1 MATYAIGHLEQV
13 RALAAS
19 GRLLAIG
26 GTRADGTSAVT
37 LFDAGT
43 RKVTRTLAVPTHTA
57 ALAFLGKQVV
67 VGGTDGQLLRFD
79 FASGEAGGA
88 SHAHQGGVTSLAV
101 SGALLASTGV
111 DGKVTVWSEGA
122 KKYEFLAPGP
132 QRAVALDA
140 PNNRVAAAGD
150 DGVVRVF
157 TFGQKQPRE
166 MEGHR
171 GAVTALA
178 FTPRDGRLAST
189 GDDGTVRFW
198 YLEGAVESEVRG
210 EGDTGHA
217 GGATAFAFLPSP
229 KVDAKDTSDRLVST
243 GLDAKVRTVRLD
255 DKKRSKTFDAEG
267 PQRALALVESDPRK
281 SLVEIVTGGDS
292 RKLTFVELTVDGALP
307 DATHQGLDGF
317 STWAAQ
323 LKTAQRAAKEVLA
336 KDLPKLAEVEALPLL
351 EALAGD
357 REAPVRLALAKALK
371 EQRRKD
377 ARGILRTLVKDK
389 DADVAQAALD
399 ALAVTEEQPF
409 FAFREGLRAS
419 VPAVRSSALKSIS
432 PLYPAVPLVPA
443 LVSGL
448 LKDSDPTVRL
458 AALDALQAVFPK
470 GVEALVTGFEKGT
483 ADVRAEVLVRAL
495 FQGKLSEL
503 QSISG
508 RALDDENVVV
518 RQVAFVVRVLERPA
532 LGLMLEKMLELPEV
546 LRRANG
552 GKEPNQVE
560 LVGLRTRLQL
570 VGTPAELTQDDLTP
584 LLVAM
589 SARATDI
596 ASRGAVGLL
605 IASND
610 VRAISALL
618 QLSREEPAAHR
629 VWVAQTLSSLAD
641 PRARQRVASMIDD
654 REPSVRAAAAEG
666 LTKRKDEASPL
677 EFAGILLRSA
687 FEDMRK
693 RGLTRLVA
701 VPQKDRTDE
710 AETLLGHALEDEAS
724 GVRSEAFKTLWAWNE
739 KDATAAIDRA
749 LQCRFADLR
758 LAAVRQLAL
767 IAKVPNDDDQ
777 PAPKGTPG
785 WILERLEKAV
795 VDRDA
800 GVGEAAVTALSRL
813 LGKEAAKPWLKG
825 LESEAVAT
833 RILAA
838 RRASALAGKPEA
850 ESLRS
855 PLVKALT
862 DLSVPVKLA
871 AIESVDALVKDD
883 AGPLTAGLMG
893 DSLDLRVRAAEL
905 LAKRGDEVI
914 IEPMRGLVLDAEL
927 KLRHPPA
934 YLEPLR
940 ARAVGALATLGSHR
954 TAAVFADPLLKD
966 ENPAVREQ
974 AARGLCNAGHEAFLL
989 DALSHA
995 DVAVRSWAAEG
1006 LARLGDDRGLAVL
1019 TGTLKD
1025 PHLPIREGALRAL
1038 VALGP
1043 AGDNALF
1050 LGLDDADDYLSD
1062 TFFATLLARD
1072 LRAAR
1077 EGNEPELLTAALSA
1091 QRPDVRYASA
1101 RALELRADVSAYT
1114 QLLIDAVS
1122 PPKPEKV
1129 SDMKD
1134 WPEEGERERAAMR
1147 LLQLL
1152 GADTPQARY
1161 SAGQALLLRR
1171 KPLEFFEEVKRV
1183 VTIRPAS
1190 ETAVPDT
1197 NQRGRASTDAVARKD
1212 WLRKLFAGASAK
1224 LPAPASKEL
1233 EVRRW
1238 IAFGAY
1244 VGLLRLSNPDE
1255 TVRRVRRDVVD
1266 RMVEMA
1272 SAGSPKPAS
1281 VIPALVRALDD
1292 EDSLVRK
1299 KTMAGLSKLLEA
1311 TPDVA
1316 LRHAL
1321 SSSSADVG
1329 LLALEQLNARG
1340 EAARPWFIDAL
1351 SSNVTEVRQQAF
1363 VLLERSVGPGSLDAL
1378 MAALASPH
1386 SDLRLG
1392 VLQKLA
1398 ASQDARVV
1406 PALRKALESDR
1417 DDVRLLAA
1425 QLLAERKDDSAVP
1438 ALAAFLV
1445 PDGPSLAA
1453 ARTALGTCATDA
1465 AAMALATHLQELATL
1480 PAVVVETAKPAKVAA
1495 GPRLDPDIEALIRAK
1510 QLIEAIKLY
1519 RERSGLGLKEAK
1531 DAVEAW
1537 NAAAPSSAPA
1547 TVSGGV
1553 NPTALKR
1560 DAIAAIATTRRL
1572 VALDVLLGCFED
1584 PAAEVRMAAFSGALL
1599 LCNHRR
1605 PPAKGA
1611 PSREF
1616 LKEEKRHPRHSEGV
1630 LQTLRAA
1637 VKAKDPA
1644 LRCAAA
1650 RELDVGVEPEN
1661 DALLA
1666 SLFSDRDVAT
1676 RVQAVA
1682 SYAQRVEK
1690 HNAPLAALEQVV
1702 AQGARELMLNAAE
1715 GLAAKQH
1722 VAALRPLL
1730 LFTRAG
1736 EVEEQVRAVLA
1747 LGASGQIRALEEMEL
1762 LAAGGTEEAPVDPL
1776 VRAAAIE
1783 ALGRLYRSLTDVEVK
1798 KKVLELVEANALEG
1812 NFRLAGVRGLRWVG
1826 DDRSLGRLQ
1835 QIAAAE
1841 EDRDVEVRKESIRA
1855 LAVLADA
1862 SSEKVLTRALN
1873 NWQLADTAL
1882 QAMEACFPTDPLRVA
1897 MNAASSELPNISGP
1911 ALAYLLAEAEPAPL
1925 LERLANPRL
1934 RADLRAK
1941 VKYGLGR
1948 RASLPTDALVKY
1960 AGSEFASVRD
1970 DIAWLMARQ
1979 ALSGTALPAAEQEQ
1993 RAKSLVASA
2002 SSTANRWAKSVG
2014 TDKVAEES
2022 AFLRLL
2028 WAATLHASRE
2038 VEELAAKSL
2047 SGGSPA
2053 PASVRA
2059 ESARV
2064 LQKAGAGAVPVL
2076 ARGAGD
2082 IDAGVRRASVSA
2094 LVSTNPAQANAL
2106 IESSKPLDA
2115 LAFDAV
2121 KGDAMM
2127 LATEAGRAVMLP
2139 KLIGAGE
2146 PTVLMAQAEK
2156 GASEA
2161 VQRAALLALGRMGG
2175 EAVAEFLAKL
2185 AFSAGGG
2192 EDEEGDAEE
2201 EEEEE
2206 GGDEDEEGEEEED
2219 SGPSP
2224 DVSMP
2229 GSRRFEFEEDDSSK
2243 FWEVVVQDTMC
2254 TVRFGKIGSAG
2265 QKKPKK
2271 LASPEAAQKEMEK
2284 LIKEKTG
2291 KGYSEVKLRGVAAP
2305 RAVAAPK
2312 EATKKAEPAK
2322 KVEWGTPALREA
2334 AFRALR
2340 RAQRTNTRRQNMPKW
2355 FTAEQL
2361 SQLAANPALA
2371 ESMMPAAPVK
2381 PARADE
2387 DDEGEDEDEDY
2398 DEDDDE

>member
-1 MATYAIGHLEQV
+1 MATYTIGHLEQV

-26 GTRADGTSAVT
+26 GTRAEASSAVT

-43 RKVTRTLAVPTHTA
+43 RKVTRTLTIPTHTA
-57 ALAFLGKQVV
+57 ALAFFGKQLVI
-67 VGGTDGQLLRFD
+67 GGVDGQLHRFD
-79 FASGEAGGA
+79 SVSGESAGA
-88 SHAHQGGVTSLAV
+88 TLAHPGGVTALSTTV
-101 SGALLASTGV
+101 TLLASTGV
-111 DGKVTVWSEGA
+111 DGKVLIWADGA

-132 QRAVALDA
+132 QRAVAIDPA
-140 PNNRVAAAGD
+140 NNRVAAAGD
-150 DGVVRVF
+150 DGIVRVF

-210 EGDTGHA
+210 QGETGHA
-217 GGATAFAFLPSP
+217 GGATAFAFLPSL
-229 KVDAKDTSDRLVST
+229 KDGAKDTSDRLVST
-243 GLDAKVRTVRLD
+243 GLDAKIRTVRLD
-255 DKKRSKTFDAEG
+255 DKKRSKTFDADG
-267 PQRALALVESDPRK
+267 LQRALALVESDPRK
-281 SLVEIVTGGDS
+281 ASIEIVTGGEG
-292 RKLTFVELTVDGALP
+292 RKLTFLEVSVEGALP
-307 DATHQGLDGF
+307 DSAHHGLDGF
-317 STWAAQ
+317 TTWSAQ

-336 KDLPKLAEVEALPLL
+336 KDLPKIPEAEVLPLL

-357 REAPVRLALAKALK
+357 RENAVRLTLARTLK
-371 EQRRKD
+371 EKPRKD
-377 ARGILRTLVKDK
+377 TRSLLRSLVKDK
-389 DADVAQAALD
+389 DAGVAQAALES
-399 ALAVTEEQPF
+399 LSVTEDQPF
-409 FAFREGLRAS
+409 FAYREGLRAAVPS
-419 VPAVRSSALKSIS
+419 VRISALKALA
-432 PLYPAVPLVPA
+432 PLYPVVPLVPA
-443 LVSGL
+443 LVAGL
-448 LKDSDPTVRL
+448 LKDADPTVRMS
-458 AALDALQAVFPK
+458 ALDALQAVFPQ
-470 GVEALVTGFEKGT
+470 GVEALVTGFQKGT

-495 FQGKLSEL
+495 FQGKLPAL

-518 RQVAFVVRVLERPA
+518 RQVAFVVRVLERPS

-552 GKEPNQVE
+552 GKEPNAEQ
-560 LVGLRTRLQL
+560 LAALRGKLQL
-570 VGTPAELTQDDLTP
+570 TGQPADLTQDDLTP

-589 SARATDI
+589 SARSTDI

-605 IASND
+605 VASND
-610 VRAISALL
+610 VRAVSALL

-629 VWVAQTLSSLAD
+629 VWVAQTLSSLSD
-641 PRARQRVASMIDD
+641 PRARQRVASMTYDND
-654 REPSVRAAAAEG
+654 AAVRAAAADG
-666 LTKRKDEASPL
+666 LTRRKDEASPL

-687 FEDMRK
+687 YEDMRK

-701 VPQKDRTDE
+701 VPQKDRTEE
-710 AETLLGHALEDEAS
+710 AETLLGHALEDEAG
-724 GVRSEAFKTLWAWNE
+724 GVRSEAFKTLWAWHEN
-739 KDATAAIDRA
+739 DATAAIDRA
-749 LQCRFADLR
+749 LLCRFADLR

-767 IAKVPNDDDQ
+767 IARVPNDDDQ
-777 PAPKGTPG
+777 PAPKGTPA

-800 GVGEAAVTALSRL
+800 AVGEAAITALARL
-813 LGKEAAKPWLKG
+813 LGQEAAKPWQRG

-838 RRASALAGKPEA
+838 RRAAGLAGKAEA
-850 ESLRS
+850 EALRS

-871 AIESVDALVKDD
+871 AIESVDALVKNDV
-883 AGPLTAGLMG
+883 GPLTAGLMG
-893 DSLDLRVRAAEL
+893 DSLDLRVRSAEL
-905 LAKRGDEVI
+905 LALRGEEII
-914 IEPMRGLVLDAEL
+914 IEPMRGFVLDTDL
-927 KLRHPPA
+927 KLRHLAA

-940 ARAVGALATLGSHR
+940 ARAVGALATLGSPR
-954 TAAVFADPLLKD
+954 TAGLFADPLLKD

-974 AARGLCNAGHEAFLL
+974 AARGLCNSGHEAFLL

-1050 LGLDDADDYLSD
+1050 LGLDDADDYLAD

-1091 QRPDVRYASA
+1091 QRPDVRYAAA
-1101 RALELRADVSAYT
+1101 RALELRADVSSYT
-1114 QLLIDAVS
+1114 ELLLAAVS
-1122 PPKPEKV
+1122 PPKPEKAG
-1129 SDMKD
+1129 DMKG
-1134 WPEEGERERAAMR
+1134 WPEEGERERAAMQ

-1161 SAGQALLLRR
+1161 AAGQALLLRR
-1171 KPLEFFEEVKRV
+1171 KPLEFFAEVKRV

-1190 ETAVPDT
+1190 EMRVPDT
-1197 NQRGRASTDAVARKD
+1197 NQRGRASTDAVVRKD
-1212 WLRKLFAGASAK
+1212 WLRKLFAGASSKVAGSD
-1224 LPAPASKEL
+1224 SKEL

-1238 IAFGAY
+1238 ISFGAY

-1266 RMVEMA
+1266 RMIEMA

-1292 EDSLVRK
+1292 EDALVRK
-1299 KTMAGLSKLLEA
+1299 KTMAGLSKLLE
-1311 TPDVA
+1311 TSPDVA

-1321 SSSSADVG
+1321 SSASADVG
-1329 LLALEQLNARG
+1329 LLALTKLSERG
-1340 EAARPWFIDAL
+1340 DAARSWFIDAL
-1351 SSNVTEVRQQAF
+1351 SSIVVEVRQQAF
-1363 VLLERSVGPGSLDAL
+1363 ILLERSVGPGSLDAL

-1398 ASQDARVV
+1398 ASQDARVL

-1438 ALAAFLV
+1438 ALAAFLT
-1445 PDGPSLAA
+1445 PEGPSLAA

-1465 AAMALATHLQELATL
+1465 AALALATHLQELAAMPL
-1480 PAVVVETAKPAKVAA
+1480 AADPAPMST
-1495 GPRLDPDIEALIRAK
+1495 
-1510 QLIEAIKLY
+1510 
-1519 RERSGLGLKEAK
+1519 
-1531 DAVEAW
+1531 
-1537 NAAAPSSAPA
+1537 
-1547 TVSGGV
+1547 
-1553 NPTALKR
+1553 LKR
-1560 DAIAAIATTRRL
+1560 DAIAALASTHRV
-1572 VALDVLLGCFED
+1572 VALSALLERFED
-1584 PAAEVRMAAFSGALL
+1584 PAADVRLAAFSGALL
-1599 LCNHRR
+1599 VGNHRR
-1605 PPAKGA
+1605 PLAKGA
-1611 PSREF
+1611 PSRDY
-1616 LKEEKRHPRHSEGV
+1616 LKDEKRYPRNPVAV

-1637 VKAKDPA
+1637 VKTKDPI
-1644 LRCAAA
+1644 LRSSAA

-1661 DALLA
+1661 DTLLI
-1666 SLFSDRDVAT
+1666 SLFGDRDVAT
-1676 RVQAVA
+1676 RVQAVG

-1690 HNAPLAALEQVV
+1690 HAAPVAALELVIT
-1702 AQGARELMLNAAE
+1702 QGARELMLNAAE

-1747 LGASGQIRALEEMEL
+1747 LGTGGQARALEEMEQ
-1762 LAAGGTEEAPVDPL
+1762 LAAGGTDEAPTDPL

-1783 ALGRLYRSLTDVEVK
+1783 ALGRLSRVLTDVEQK
-1798 KKVLELVEANALEG
+1798 KRVVELVESSALEG
-1812 NFRLAGVRGLRWVG
+1812 NFRMVGVRGLRWMG

-1835 QIAAAE
+1835 QIVAAE
-1841 EDRDVEVRKESIRA
+1841 DDRDVEVRKEAIRS

-1862 SSEKVLTRALN
+1862 SSEKVLTRALTQ
-1873 NWQLADTAL
+1873 WQLADSAL
-1882 QAMEACFPTDPLRVA
+1882 QALEACFPNDPLRVA

-1925 LERLANPRL
+1925 LKRLANPLL

-1948 RASLPTDALVKY
+1948 RPSLPTDALVKY

-1970 DIAWLMARQ
+1970 DMAWLMARN
-1979 ALSGTALPAAEQEQ
+1979 ALAGTALPEAEQQ
-1993 RAKSLVASA
+1993 LRAKSLVASA
-2002 SSTANRWAKSVG
+2002 TRTATRWAKSVG

-2028 WAATLHASRE
+2028 WAATLHGSRE
-2038 VEELAAKSL
+2038 VEELAARSL

-2076 ARGAGD
+2076 TRGASD
-2082 IDAGVRRASVSA
+2082 IDGGVRRASVSA
-2094 LVSTNPAQANAL
+2094 LVHTNAAQATAL
-2106 IESSKPLDA
+2106 IESSKPLDS

-2127 LATEAGRAVMLP
+2127 LATEAARAVMLP
-2139 KLIGAGE
+2139 KLIGAGD
-2146 PTVLMAQAEK
+2146 PSVLMGQAED

-2161 VQRAALLALGRMGG
+2161 VQRAALMALGRMGG
-2175 EAVAEFLAKL
+2175 EPVAEFLAKL

-2192 EDEEGDAEE
+2192 EDGEEEEEAEE
-2201 EEEEE
+2201 EEEPGE
-2206 GGDEDEEGEEEED
+2206 DEDED

-2229 GSRRFEFEEDDSSK
+2229 GSRRFEFDEDDSSK

-2254 TVRFGKIGSAG
+2254 VVRFGKMGAAG

-2271 LASPEAAQKEMEK
+2271 LASPEAAAKEMEK

-2291 KGYSEVKLRGVAAP
+2291 KGYSEVKLRGAAGP
-2305 RAVAAPK
+2305 NAVAAPK
-2312 EATKKAEPAK
+2312 AAKVEKPA
-2322 KVEWGTPALREA
+2322 KVEWGTPALRGA

-2340 RAQRTNTRRQNMPKW
+2340 RAQRTNARRQNAPKW

-2361 SQLAANPALA
+2361 VQLASNPELA
-2371 ESMMPAAPVK
+2371 ESMMKVVVAAAP
-2381 PARADE
+2381 AR
-2387 DDEGEDEDEDY
+2387 DDEGDEDY
-2398 DEDDDE
+2398 DEDDDD

>member
-43 RKVTRTLAVPTHTA
+43 RKVTRTLPLHTHTA
-57 ALAFLGKQVV
+57 ALAFVGKQLAI
-67 VGGTDGQLLRFD
+67 GGVDGQLFGFD
-79 FASGEAGGA
+79 FTSGEALGA
-88 SHAHQGGVTSLAV
+88 PTLIHQGGVT
-101 SGALLASTGV
+101 ALHGVEAFLASTGV
-111 DGKVTVWSEGA
+111 DGKVSVWSAGA
-122 KKYEFLAPGP
+122 KKHEFQAPCP
-132 QRAVALDA
+132 QRAVALDLA
-140 PNNRVAAAGD
+140 NNRVAAAGD

-198 YLEGAVESEVRG
+198 YLEGAVECEVRG

-217 GGATAFAFLPSP
+217 GGATALAFLPSP
-229 KVDAKDTSDRLVST
+229 KDGAKDSSDRLISTGVDAKI
-243 GLDAKVRTVRLD
+243 RTTRLD
-255 DKKRSKTFDAEG
+255 DKKRSKTYDADG

-281 SLVEIVTGGDS
+281 ALIEIVTAGES
-292 RKLTFVELTVDGALP
+292 RKLTFLEVSVEGALP
-307 DATHQGLDGF
+307 DTQHQGLDGF
-317 STWAAQ
+317 TNFANQ
-323 LKTAQRAAKEVLA
+323 LKSAQRPAKEQLA
-336 KDLPKLAEVEALPLL
+336 KELPKIPEAESLPLL
-351 EALAGD
+351 QTLAGD
-357 REAPVRLALAKALK
+357 RENPVRLALAKTLK
-371 EQRRKD
+371 DVRRKD
-377 ARGILRTLVKDK
+377 ARALLRALVKDK
-389 DADVAQAALD
+389 DAGVAQAGLE
-399 ALAVTEEQPF
+399 ALAATEAEPF
-409 FAFREGLRAS
+409 LAYREGLKALVPS
-419 VPAVRSSALKSIS
+419 VRIAALKALA

-443 LVSGL
+443 LVAGL
-448 LKDSDPTVRL
+448 LKDGDPAVRL
-458 AALDALQAVFPK
+458 AALDALQAVFPQ
-470 GVEALVTGFEKGT
+470 GVEALVTGFEKGSP
-483 ADVRAEVLVRAL
+483 DVRAEVLVRAL
-495 FQGKLSEL
+495 FQGKLQQL

-518 RQVAFVVRVLERPA
+518 RQVAFVVRVLERPS
-532 LGLMLEKMLELPEV
+532 LGLTLEKMLELPEV

-552 GKEPNQVE
+552 GKDPNPEQNAA
-560 LVGLRTRLQL
+560 LREKLKLT
-570 VGTPAELTQDDLTP
+570 GKPAELTQDDLTP

-605 IASND
+605 AAMSD

-629 VWVAQTLSSLAD
+629 VWVAQTLGALSD
-641 PRARQRVASMIDD
+641 PRARQRVASMVDD
-654 REPSVRAAAAEG
+654 KEPAVRAAAADA

-687 FEDMRK
+687 YEDMRK

-701 VPQKDRTDE
+701 VPQKDRTED
-710 AETLLGHALEDEAS
+710 AETLLGHALEDEAA
-724 GVRSEAFKTLWAWNE
+724 GVRNEAFKTLWAWNE
-739 KDATAAIDRA
+739 SDATSAIDRA
-749 LQCRFADLR
+749 LLCRFADLR

-767 IAKVPNDDDQ
+767 IAKTPNDDDQ
-777 PAPKGTPG
+777 PAPKGTPD
-785 WILERLEKAV
+785 WILKRLEKCV

-800 GVGEAAVTALSRL
+800 TVGEAAIVALSRL
-813 LGKEAAKPWLKG
+813 LGKEAAKPWQKG
-825 LESEAVAT
+825 LESEAIAT
-833 RILAA
+833 RLLAA
-838 RRASALAGKPEA
+838 RRAAGLAGKPEA

-855 PLVKALT
+855 PLLKALT
-862 DLSVPVKLA
+862 DLNVPVKLA
-871 AIESVDALVKDD
+871 AIESVDALVKHEP
-883 AGPLTAGLMG
+883 GPLTAGLMG
-893 DSLDLRVRAAEL
+893 DHLELRIRSAEL
-905 LAKRGDEVI
+905 LALRGEEII
-914 IEPMRGLVLDAEL
+914 IEPMRGIVLDDEL
-927 KLRHPPA
+927 KKRYPPA
-934 YLEPLR
+934 YIEPLR
-940 ARAVGALATLGSHR
+940 ARAVGALATLGSPR
-954 TAAVFADPLLKD
+954 VAGLFAVPLLKD

-974 AARGLCNAGHEAFLL
+974 AARGLCNAGHETFLL

-1091 QRPDVRYASA
+1091 QRPDVRYAAA
-1101 RALELRADVSAYT
+1101 RALELRADVPAYT
-1114 QLLIDAVS
+1114 ELLLSAVS
-1122 PPKPEKV
+1122 PPRPEKAG
-1129 SDMKD
+1129 DMKD

-1147 LLQLL
+1147 LVQLL

-1161 SAGQALLLRR
+1161 AAGQALLLRR
-1171 KPLEFFEEVKRV
+1171 KPLEFFAEVKRV

-1190 ETAVPDT
+1190 ETTVPDT

-1212 WLRKLFAGASAK
+1212 WLRKLFAGASSK
-1224 LPAPASKEL
+1224 VPTVDSKEL

-1266 RMVEMA
+1266 RMIEMA
-1272 SAGSPKPAS
+1272 DAGSPKPAS
-1281 VIPALVRALDD
+1281 VVPALVRALDD
-1292 EDSLVRK
+1292 EDALVRK
-1299 KTMAGLSKLLEA
+1299 KALAGLSKLLA
-1311 TPDVA
+1311 STPDVA
-1316 LRHAL
+1316 LRYAL
-1321 SSSSADVG
+1321 ASSSADVG
-1329 LLALEQLNARG
+1329 LLALTQLNERG

-1351 SSNVTEVRQQAF
+1351 SSNVAEVRQQAF

-1378 MAALASPH
+1378 MAALTSPH
-1386 SDLRLG
+1386 ADLRLG

-1398 ASQDARVV
+1398 ASQDPRVI

-1445 PDGPSLAA
+1445 PEGPSLAA
-1453 ARTALGTCATDA
+1453 ARTALSTCATDA
-1465 AAMALATHLQELATL
+1465 AALALATHLQELAAL
-1480 PAVVVETAKPAKVAA
+1480 PPAA
-1495 GPRLDPDIEALIRAK
+1495 DP
-1510 QLIEAIKLY
+1510 
-1519 RERSGLGLKEAK
+1519 
-1531 DAVEAW
+1531 
-1537 NAAAPSSAPA
+1537 APM
-1547 TVSGGV
+1547 
-1553 NPTALKR
+1553 NALKR
-1560 DAIAAIATTRRL
+1560 DAVGALAGTRRTAGL
-1572 VALDVLLGCFED
+1572 PALIERFED
-1584 PAAEVRMAAFSGALL
+1584 PAAEVRAAALNGALL
-1599 LCNHRR
+1599 ISNHRR

-1616 LKEEKRHPRHSEGV
+1616 LKEEKRHPRNAAAV

-1644 LRCAAA
+1644 LRATAA
-1650 RELDVGVEPEN
+1650 RELDIGTEPEN
-1661 DALLA
+1661 DTLLI
-1666 SLFSDRDVAT
+1666 SLFGDRDVAT

-1690 HNAPLAALEQVV
+1690 HGAPLAALEAVI

-1715 GLAAKQH
+1715 GLASKQH
-1722 VAALRPLL
+1722 AASLRPLL

-1747 LGASGQIRALEEMEL
+1747 LGTSGQLRALEEMEL

-1783 ALGRLYRSLTDVEVK
+1783 ALGRLYKSLTDVEQK
-1798 KKVLELVEANALEG
+1798 KRVLELVEASALEG

-1826 DDRSLGRLQ
+1826 DDRALGRLQ
-1835 QIAAAE
+1835 QIVAAE
-1841 EDRDVEVRKESIRA
+1841 EDRDVEVRKEAIRA
-1855 LAVLADA
+1855 LAVLADP
-1862 SSEKVLTRALN
+1862 SSEKVLTRALFQ
-1873 NWQLADTAL
+1873 WQLADTAL
-1882 QAMEACFPTDPLRVA
+1882 QALEACFPNDPLRVA
-1897 MNAASSELPNISGP
+1897 MNAASSELPAISGP

-1948 RASLPTDALVKY
+1948 RPSLPTDALVKY

-1970 DIAWLMARQ
+1970 DMAWLMARH
-1979 ALSGTALPAAEQEQ
+1979 ALAGTNLPAAEKEQ

-2002 SSTANRWAKSVG
+2002 TSTANRWARSVG
-2014 TDKVAEES
+2014 SDKAAEES

-2076 ARGAGD
+2076 LKGASD
-2082 IDAGVRRASVSA
+2082 IDGGVRRAAVSA
-2094 LVSTNPAQANAL
+2094 IAASNPAQATAL

-2127 LATEAGRAVMLP
+2127 LATEAARAVMLP
-2139 KLIGAGE
+2139 KLIGAKD
-2146 PTVLMAQAEK
+2146 PSVLMAQAEK
-2156 GASEA
+2156 GSSEA

-2175 EAVAEFLAKL
+2175 EQVAEFLAKL

-2192 EDEEGDAEE
+2192 EDGDDDEGDEDEE
-2201 EEEEE
+2201 EPEEDDDGGDEE
-2206 GGDEDEEGEEEED
+2206 GGDEEGGDED

-2243 FWEVVVQDTMC
+2243 FWEVMVQDTSVI
-2254 TVRFGKIGSAG
+2254 VRFGKIGSAG

-2271 LASPEAAQKEMEK
+2271 LASPEAAQKELEK
-2284 LIKEKTG
+2284 LIREKTG
-2291 KGYSEVKLRGVAAP
+2291 KGYSEVKLKGVAAP
-2305 RAVAAPK
+2305 KAVAAPRPAAAPPKPK
-2312 EATKKAEPAK
+2312 EE

-2340 RAQRTNTRRQNMPKW
+2340 RAQRTNLRRANAPKW
-2355 FTAEQL
+2355 FTPEQL
-2361 SQLAANPALA
+2361 LALAANPELA
-2371 ESMMPAAPVK
+2371 DSMMPAAPVK
-2381 PARADE
+2381 PARVSGDE
-2387 DDEGEDEDEDY
+2387 DDDDDGGDDDEDYEDEDE
-2398 DEDDDE
+2398 

>member
-13 RALAAS
+13 RALAGS
-19 GRLLAIG
+19 GRMLAIG
-26 GTRADGTSAVT
+26 GTRTDPTSAVT

-43 RKVTRTLAVPTHTA
+43 RKVTRTLPIPTHTA
-57 ALAFLGKQVV
+57 ALVFSGKQLV
-67 VGGTDGQLLRFD
+67 VGGVDGQLLRFD
-79 FASGEAGGA
+79 ATSGEAAGTTL
-88 SHAHQGGVTSLAV
+88 AHQGGVTALAA

-111 DGKVTVWSEGA
+111 DGKVTVWADGA
-122 KKYEFLAPGP
+122 KKYEFVAKGP
-132 QRAVALDA
+132 QRSVAIDA
-140 PNNRVAAAGD
+140 ANNRVAAAGD
-150 DGVVRVF
+150 DGVVRLF
-157 TFGQKQPRE
+157 TFGQKEARE

-198 YLEGAVESEVRG
+198 YLEGAVECEVRG

-229 KVDAKDTSDRLVST
+229 KDGAKDTSDRLVST
-243 GLDAKVRTVRLD
+243 GLDGKVRTVRLD
-255 DKKRSKTFDAEG
+255 DKKRSRTFDAADSQ
-267 PQRALALVESDPRK
+267 QRAMALVESDPRK
-281 SLVEIVTGGDS
+281 SQIEIVVGGDG
-292 RKLTFVELTVDGALP
+292 RKLTFLEVSVEGALP

-317 STWAAQ
+317 TNYAAQ
-323 LKTAQRAAKEVLA
+323 LKSAQRAAKEVLA
-336 KDLPKLAEVEALPLL
+336 KDLPKIPEAEALPLL
-351 EALAGD
+351 ELLAGD
-357 REAPVRLALAKALK
+357 RENSVRLTLAKTLK
-371 EQRRKD
+371 EKPRKD
-377 ARGILRTLVKDK
+377 TRAVLRTLVKDK
-389 DADVAQAALD
+389 DAAVAQAGLD

-409 FAFREGLRAS
+409 FAFREGLRATVAS
-419 VPAVRSSALKSIS
+419 VRISALKALA

-443 LVSGL
+443 LVAGL
-448 LKDSDPTVRL
+448 LKDADPSVRL
-458 AALDALQAVFPK
+458 TALDALQAVFPQ
-470 GVEALVTGFEKGT
+470 GVEALVMGFEKGT

-495 FQGKLSEL
+495 FQGKLASL

-518 RQVAFVVRVLERPA
+518 RQVAFVVRVLERPS

-552 GKEPNQVE
+552 GKDPNPEQ
-560 LVGLRTRLQL
+560 LATLRGKLNLT
-570 VGTPAELTQDDLTP
+570 GKPGELTQDDLTP

-605 IASND
+605 VASSD

-629 VWVAQTLSSLAD
+629 IWVAQTLAGLSD
-641 PRARQRVASMIDD
+641 PRARQRVASMTDD
-654 REPSVRAAAAEG
+654 KDAAVRAAAADG
-666 LTKRKDEASPL
+666 LTRRKDEASPL

-687 FEDMRK
+687 YEDMRK

-701 VPQKDRTDE
+701 VPQKDRSDE
-710 AETLLGHALEDEAS
+710 AETLLGHALEDEAG
-724 GVRSEAFKTLWAWNE
+724 GVRGEAFKTLWSWHE

-767 IAKVPNDDDQ
+767 IARTPNDDDQ

-800 GVGEAAVTALSRL
+800 GVGDAALTALSRL
-813 LGKEAAKPWLKG
+813 LGREASKPWQKG

-833 RILAA
+833 RITAA
-838 RRASALAGKPEA
+838 RRAAVLAGKPEA
-850 ESLRS
+850 ETLRS

-893 DSLDLRVRAAEL
+893 DNLELRVRAAEL
-905 LAKRGDEVI
+905 LAKRGDEII
-914 IEPMRGLVLDAEL
+914 IEPMRGLVLDTEL
-927 KLRHPPA
+927 KLRHPA
-934 YLEPLR
+934 AWLEPLR
-940 ARAVGALATLGSHR
+940 ARAVGALATLGSNR
-954 TAAVFADPLLKD
+954 TAAIFADPLLKD

-1077 EGNEPELLTAALSA
+1077 EANEPELLTAALSA
-1091 QRPDVRYASA
+1091 QRPDVRYAAA

-1114 QLLIDAVS
+1114 ELLLSAVS
-1122 PPKPEKV
+1122 PPKPEKAG
-1129 SDMKD
+1129 DMKD

-1171 KPLEFFEEVKRV
+1171 KPLEFFAEVKRV

-1190 ETAVPDT
+1190 ETTVPDT

-1212 WLRKLFAGASAK
+1212 WLRKLFAGASSK
-1224 LPAPASKEL
+1224 VPASDSKEL

-1238 IAFGAY
+1238 ISFGAY

-1266 RMVEMA
+1266 RMIEMA

-1398 ASQDARVV
+1398 ASQDARVL

-1445 PDGPSLAA
+1445 PEGPSLAA

-1465 AAMALATHLQELATL
+1465 AALALATHLQELSAM
-1480 PAVVVETAKPAKVAA
+1480 P
-1495 GPRLDPDIEALIRAK
+1495 
-1510 QLIEAIKLY
+1510 
-1519 RERSGLGLKEAK
+1519 
-1531 DAVEAW
+1531 
-1537 NAAAPSSAPA
+1537 AAADPAPMN
-1547 TVSGGV
+1547 T
-1553 NPTALKR
+1553 LKR
-1560 DAIAAIATTRRL
+1560 DAIAALASTRRAAGL
-1572 VALDVLLGCFED
+1572 AALIERFED
-1584 PAAEVRMAAFSGALL
+1584 AAADVRAAALSGALL

-1611 PSREF
+1611 PSREY
-1616 LKEEKRHPRHSEGV
+1616 LKEEKKYPRVAAGV

-1637 VKAKDPA
+1637 VKAKDA
-1644 LRCAAA
+1644 VLRCTAA
-1650 RELDVGVEPEN
+1650 RELDIGTEPEN
-1661 DALLA
+1661 DTLLI
-1666 SLFSDRDVAT
+1666 SLFGDRDVAT
-1676 RVQAVA
+1676 RVQAVG

-1690 HNAPLAALEQVV
+1690 HGAPLAALEAVI

-1747 LGASGQIRALEEMEL
+1747 LGTSGQIRALEEMEL

-1783 ALGRLYRSLTDVEVK
+1783 ALGRLFRALTDVEVK
-1798 KKVLELVEANALEG
+1798 KRVLELVEANALEG

-1826 DDRSLGRLQ
+1826 DDRALGRLQ
-1835 QIAAAE
+1835 QIVAAE
-1841 EDRDVEVRKESIRA
+1841 DDRDVEVRKESIRA

-1862 SSEKVLTRALN
+1862 SSEKVLTRALYQ
-1873 NWQLADTAL
+1873 WQLADTAL
-1882 QAMEACFPTDPLRVA
+1882 QALEACFPTDPLRVA
-1897 MNAASSELPNISGP
+1897 MAAASSELPNISGP

-1934 RADLRAK
+1934 RPDLRAK

-1970 DIAWLMARQ
+1970 DMAWLMARH
-1979 ALSGTALPAAEQEQ
+1979 ALAGTALPAAEQQQ

-2002 SSTANRWAKSVG
+2002 TSTATRWAKSVG

-2076 ARGAGD
+2076 TKGAGD
-2082 IDAGVRRASVSA
+2082 IDGGVRRASVSA
-2094 LVSTNPAQANAL
+2094 LVNSNNAQAIAL
-2106 IESSKPLDA
+2106 IESSKPLDS
-2115 LAFDAV
+2115 LSFDAV

-2127 LATEAGRAVMLP
+2127 LATEAARAVMLP
-2139 KLIGAGE
+2139 KLIGAGD
-2146 PTVLMAQAEK
+2146 PTALMAQAEK

-2161 VQRAALLALGRMGG
+2161 VQRAALMALGRMGG
-2175 EAVAEFLAKL
+2175 EPVAGFLAKL

-2192 EDEEGDAEE
+2192 EGGDDDEGGEE
-2201 EEEEE
+2201 EEAEEPE
-2206 GGDEDEEGEEEED
+2206 DDDGGDEDEDGDED

-2229 GSRRFEFEEDDSSK
+2229 GSRRFEYEEDDSSK

-2254 TVRFGKIGSAG
+2254 IVRFGKIGAAG

-2271 LASPEAAQKEMEK
+2271 LASPEAAVKEMEK

-2291 KGYSEVKLRGVAAP
+2291 KGYSEVKLRGIAP
-2305 RAVAAPK
+2305 PKAVAKP
-2312 EATKKAEPAK
+2312 KAEEEDEEEEAPPKGAP
-2322 KVEWGTPALREA
+2322 WGTPELREA

-2340 RAQRTNTRRQNMPKW
+2340 RAQRTNTRRANMPKW
-2355 FTAEQL
+2355 FTAD
-2361 SQLAANPALA
+2361 QLAQLATNPELA
-2371 ESMMPAAPVK
+2371 DAMMPAPAAK
-2381 PARADE
+2381 PARDDE
-2387 DDEGEDEDEDY
+2387 DDDDDGDEDEDY